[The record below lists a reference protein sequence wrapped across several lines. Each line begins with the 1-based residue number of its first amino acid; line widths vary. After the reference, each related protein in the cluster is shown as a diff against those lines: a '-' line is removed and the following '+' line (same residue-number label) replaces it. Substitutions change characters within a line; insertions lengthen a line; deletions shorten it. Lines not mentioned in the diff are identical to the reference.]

1 MMKRCERADEGE
13 KRARAHGERR
23 VQQRVTVRKER
34 ERERSGERR
43 SHIEKVAME
52 ASGSRNS
59 RCFYSA

>member
-34 ERERSGERR
+34 EREKWREAFTHRKSGYGGFWFQE
-43 SHIEKVAME
+43 
-52 ASGSRNS
+52 
-59 RCFYSA
+59 